1 MLILPLIAFIFDNAL
16 TVRLRELQHIAILHS
31 VDPLFNFASH
41 GLTLIVSA
49 LILYLLGIHLKRR
62 SLFETGKLLIISFIS
77 AGLTAQVLK
86 HLLGRARPRV
96 TGDLLFIGP
105 TLKGGYDSFPSGHTT
120 VAFSFAYVL
129 ANLFPRYGV
138 LFYAAAVLTGFE
150 RVVHSS
156 HFFSDVCAGAVIGLF
171 IGNAVVRFFGD
182 GRSSKELHSV
192 RVIQ

>member
-1 MLILPLIAFIFDNAL
+1 MLTLPLIAFLFDSTL
-16 TVRLRELQHIAILHS
+16 TVRLRELHHIAILHAL
-31 VDPLFNFASH
+31 DPLFNFASH
-41 GLTLIVSA
+41 GLTLIVGA
-49 LILYLLGIHLKRR
+49 LILYLLGIHLRRR

-96 TGDLLFIGP
+96 TGDILFIGP

-129 ANLFPRYGV
+129 ACLFPRYGV
-138 LFYAAAVLTGFE
+138 LFYAAAALTGFE
-150 RVVHSS
+150 RVIHAS

-171 IGNAVVRFFGD
+171 VGNLVVRFFG
-182 GRSSKELHSV
+182 GVRSTHYT
-192 RVIQ
+192 I

>member
-1 MLILPLIAFIFDNAL
+1 MPILPLIAFLFDTTL

-31 VDPLFNFASH
+31 VDPLLHFASH

-49 LILYLLGIHLKRR
+49 LILYLLGIHLRRR

-77 AGLTAQVLK
+77 AGLTAQLLK
-86 HLLGRARPRV
+86 HLFGRARPRV
-96 TGDLLFIGP
+96 TGDILFIGP

-129 ANLFPRYGV
+129 AYLFPRYGV
-138 LFYAAAVLTGFE
+138 FFYAAALFTGFE
-150 RVVHSS
+150 RVIHAS

-171 IGNAVVRFFGD
+171 IGNAVIRFFGE
-182 GRSSKELHSV
+182 GRSGKELQSS
-192 RVIQ
+192 RVIR